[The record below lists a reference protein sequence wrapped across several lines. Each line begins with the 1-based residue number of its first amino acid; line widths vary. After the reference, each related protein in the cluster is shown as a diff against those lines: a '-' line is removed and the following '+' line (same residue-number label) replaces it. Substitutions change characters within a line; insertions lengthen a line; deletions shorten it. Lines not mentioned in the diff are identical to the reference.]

1 MNDNDDNAT
10 HVMTEG
16 PNARE
21 ERKKEEYMSNRVK
34 NLDKVT
40 KELLGQIS
48 TWEES
53 NGPFMFGGDR
63 YCDRVQS
70 QDDAYLETRDSLR
83 NARKKKDGKLEQVV
97 TSKAQPS

>member
-1 MNDNDDNAT
+1 MAT
-10 HVMTEG
+10 NVMTAG

-48 TWEES
+48 AWEES

-70 QDDAYLETRDSLR
+70 QDDAYHETRDSLR

-97 TSKAQPS
+97 VTSKAQPS